1 MSDQIIIFLCAIAVI
16 LLALFLIKKLFFKL
30 LTIGIIC
37 TIAIYSFAVKMPDHI
52 NKDNITSVVSQYT
65 PSDSVKFDSDS
76 IQVKLADTWVDVK
89 DIQSVVKDKDGVM
102 KVMVQG
108 QGIAVEDKTVKAVI
122 DALTQK

>member
-1 MSDQIIIFLCAIAVI
+1 MSDQIIIFLCAIVVI
-16 LLALFLIKKLFFKL
+16 LLALFLIKKLFFEL

-37 TIAIYSFAVKMPDHI
+37 MIVIYSFAVKMPDHI
-52 NKDNITSVVSQYT
+52 NMDNVTSVVSQYT
-65 PSDSVKFDSDS
+65 PSDSVKFDSNS

-108 QGIAVEDKTVKAVI
+108 QGIAVEDENVKAVI
-122 DALTQK
+122 NALTQK